1 MQALHP
7 HATSRPTRRSALAD
21 EFFPAIGVARS
32 SSMARQ
38 RVYAG
43 PLGTLTIRIR
53 PEGGHATFIEVETDQ
68 TGESRLDRNVKRYFV
83 RLKRLADP
91 ARALEA
97 AY

>member
-1 MQALHP
+1 MRHYTRTHIAPDAAL
-7 HATSRPTRRSALAD
+7 ALAD
-21 EFFPAIGVARS
+21 EFFPTIGALRS
-32 SSMARQ
+32 SAQPRAR
-38 RVYAG
+38 VFAG
-43 PLGTLTIRIR
+43 ALGTVTIRIR

-83 RLKRLADP
+83 RLKRLAAP